1 MWKMRN
7 LTLEGKIVIFR
18 TLAISKIVF
27 QSMIT
32 PVPIHIVNELEKI
45 QKAFLW
51 KNSSP
56 KIKHETLCNDYKG
69 GGLKNIDIL
78 NKIISLQC
86 SWIRRLYDNSF
97 HEWKLIP
104 LFLIK
109 KFFNFNF
116 NLFRKLNKL
125 KVFKLQRSN
134 IIKICFINIY
144 FIIYFIS
151 KNIFYILY
159 ILSLAALLNF
169 IQTYFSREIKL
180 NFFHLSIRKSFCTGK
195 NILPESLKYH
205 LAFCLNIYGTMKI
218 SR

>member
-1 MWKMRN
+1 
-7 LTLEGKIVIFR
+7 
-18 TLAISKIVF
+18 
-27 QSMIT
+27 MIT
-32 PVPIHIVNELEKI
+32 PIPRHIVKELERI
-45 QKAFLW
+45 QKVFLW
-51 KNSSP
+51 KNCSA

-109 KFFNFNF
+109 NSFGSSVKFHSN
-116 NLFRKLNKL
+116 
-125 KVFKLQRSN
+125 VFFKRN
-134 IIKICFINIY
+134 
-144 FIIYFIS
+144 
-151 KNIFYILY
+151 
-159 ILSLAALLNF
+159 
-169 IQTYFSREIKL
+169 EI
-180 NFFHLSIRKSFCTGK
+180 NFFHLSLRRSFCTEK
-195 NILPESLKYH
+195 NILPESLRYH